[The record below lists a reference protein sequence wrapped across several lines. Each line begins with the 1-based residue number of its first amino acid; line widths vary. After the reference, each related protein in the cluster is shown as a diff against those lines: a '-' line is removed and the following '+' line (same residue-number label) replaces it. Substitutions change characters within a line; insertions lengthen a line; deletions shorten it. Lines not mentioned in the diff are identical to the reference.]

1 MPIKTL
7 DTQIPDESVHTP
19 VMVQEVLYYLSPA
32 QGERYL
38 DLTGG
43 YGGHAAAVIQQAKSL
58 AEVTLVDR
66 DATAVGA
73 LKQAFGSTG
82 AQILHS
88 DFFSAS
94 QKLVSEG
101 KRYDMI
107 LADLGVSS
115 QHLTEAGRGFSFRRA
130 GPLDM
135 RMDIRQQ
142 ATAADVINDAG
153 QPELERILAV
163 YGEEPRAK
171 TIAAAIIANRP
182 IASTEHLAEIV
193 EQTVRPRFG
202 GKRIHPATKTFQAI
216 RIAVNDELEQIK
228 SSLPLWCELLAP
240 RGRLVVIS
248 FHSLEDRLV
257 KQFFKENAGERYDAG
272 LTLLTKKPVHA
283 AANEI
288 VSNPRAR
295 SAKLRA
301 VAAK

>member
-1 MPIKTL
+1 MPKNQQNAT
-7 DTQIPDESVHTP
+7 PDGSVHTP
-19 VMVQEVLYYLSPA
+19 VMVEEVLHYLSPHS
-32 QGERYL
+32 GDSYL

-43 YGGHAAAVIQQAKSL
+43 YGGHAAAVTEQAGKL
-58 AEVTLVDR
+58 GEVTLVDR

-73 LKQAFGSTG
+73 LKQAFGG
-82 AQILHS
+82 ATQIIHS

-94 QKLVSEG
+94 QKLVDQ
-101 KRYDMI
+101 KRRYDMI
-107 LADLGVSS
+107 LADLGASS
-115 QHLTEAGRGFSFRRA
+115 QHLTEPSRGFSFRSK

-135 RMDIRQQ
+135 RMDITQQ
-142 ATAADVINDAG
+142 ATAADIINDAS
-153 QPELERILAV
+153 QAELERILAV

-171 TIAAAIIANRP
+171 TIAAAIVANRP
-182 IASTEHLAEIV
+182 VASTEHLAEV
-193 EQTVRPRFG
+193 VASVSRPRFG
-202 GKRIHPATKTFQAI
+202 RKKIHPATKTFQAI

-257 KQFFKENAGERYDAG
+257 KRYFAENAGERYDTR
-272 LTLLTKKPVHA
+272 LTLLTKKPVPA
-283 AANEI
+283 SQNEI